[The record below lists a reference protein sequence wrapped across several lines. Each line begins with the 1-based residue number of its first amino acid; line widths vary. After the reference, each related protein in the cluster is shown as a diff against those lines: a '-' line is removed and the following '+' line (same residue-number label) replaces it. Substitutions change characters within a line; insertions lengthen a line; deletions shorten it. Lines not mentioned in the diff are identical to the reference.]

1 MANHSG
7 CENLM
12 NNMKRQNDLILEDEP
27 PRSEGIQMLLGKSSG
42 NY

>member
-1 MANHSG
+1 MANHSC

-12 NNMKRQNDLILEDEP
+12 NNMKRQKDLTLEDEP